1 MKKIMLLTFFAGMAM
16 TLLFF
21 PVNEVGS
28 SEIPAIYDFP
38 GSTVD
43 FPKID
48 IHRLPT
54 APDDENDDEQENGND
69 DDDDGFDRLWD
80 VSSLG

>member
-1 MKKIMLLTFFAGMAM
+1 MVLAFFTGMAM
-16 TLLFF
+16 ALLFF
-21 PVNEVGS
+21 PVNEVES

-38 GSTVD
+38 GST
-43 FPKID
+43 FESPKID
-48 IHRLPT
+48 VHRLPT

>member
-1 MKKIMLLTFFAGMAM
+1 MKKIMVLAFFTGMAM
-16 TLLFF
+16 ALLFF
-21 PVNEVGS
+21 PVNEVES

-38 GSTVD
+38 GST
-43 FPKID
+43 FESPKID
-48 IHRLPT
+48 VHRLPT
-54 APDDENDDEQENGND
+54 APDDEND